1 MELEKIKDNLFEFI
15 HINGYLDLYNP
26 GNASIPIKTID
37 SWRKN
42 VKALCDIATKQEKM
56 IENAKDSIE
65 YYLMGNST
73 LNDFNEREK
82 ELEKLLNILKNAGRV
97 NKWKK

>member
-56 IENAKDSIE
+56 IELMLEYLNFYGVEYVICTAELSKDC
-65 YYLMGNST
+65 
-73 LNDFNEREK
+73 NENCKECIKQYFEK
-82 ELEKLLNILKNAGRV
+82 KAEETE
-97 NKWKK
+97 

>member
-1 MELEKIKDNLFEFI
+1 MSEEEKKAIEKLKEYALCKVND
-15 HINGYLDLYNP
+15 NGYVEVSANGY
-26 GNASIPIKTID
+26 KHTILNLID
-37 SWRKN
+37 DVLN
-42 VKALCDIATKQEKM
+42 HLTKQEKM

-97 NKWKK
+97 NK